1 MKTYNRVIKSEDV
14 DYRPRQTTET
24 PGSGEAPWGKAG
36 QTASDLATLKATLA
50 REVQSARQ
58 RALAEGLAEGIE
70 KGKALHRQ
78 ELRQSIES
86 LTALLAGVT
95 KIRQTVLEQGE
106 QQILD
111 LALAVAEKIIHLE
124 VTTNREVIQA
134 VLQEAIRH
142 IADRDGMKIR
152 IHPQDFCYMMEIKSD
167 FLQTLDGI
175 KNLVFEQDETIAR
188 GGALLET
195 LYGEVDARLDQ
206 QYQEVKG
213 FLQASRG
220 PGPATR

>member
-14 DYRPRQTTET
+14 AYRPRQGAET
-24 PGSGEAPWGKAG
+24 PGSGETPRGKAG
-36 QTASDLATLKATLA
+36 QTASDLPGLKAALA

-58 RALAEGLAEGIE
+58 QAHAEGLAEGIE

-78 ELRQSIES
+78 ELRQPIES
-86 LTALLAGVT
+86 LTALLAEVA
-95 KIRQTVLEQGE
+95 KIRQTILERDE

-111 LALAVAEKIIHLE
+111 LALAVAEKVIHLE
-124 VTTNREVIQA
+124 VTTNREVIRG
-134 VLQEAIRH
+134 VLKEAIRH
-142 IADRDGMKIR
+142 IADRDGLKIR
-152 IHPQDFCYMMEIKSD
+152 IHPQDFSHMMEIKSD

-175 KNLVFEQDETIAR
+175 KNLVFEQDESIAR
-188 GGALLET
+188 GGALIET

-220 PGPATR
+220 PGSAAR